1 MALSKLS
8 GDQHR
13 SVFVQLCNVL
23 DPCVA
28 VALSSVS
35 HELRTATQALLP
47 QLRAD
52 HEAAAALCR
61 KVGTS
66 SGFATSCGSC
76 KELREA
82 RKAEW
87 YQRGLS
93 AADLALLGTL
103 GSVLPALQKL
113 YLEEP
118 AAGPDGLKRLAEGL
132 GAGALPAMTF
142 LKLNSMH
149 VGDASAS
156 ALAAALGR
164 GALPRLEWLSLS
176 STTIGDAGLV
186 ALAPALRRLPA
197 LESLILWGNP
207 FGNEGLVALVAPP
220 PPADAP
226 PPTTRGLTKLSML
239 DLDYTQVSDAGCA
252 ALAAALDSGALPA
265 LTELYLDGIP
275 ASVAAKAAVRE
286 ALARSPGWR
295 RAFPARV
302 PHACC
307 PHACFVRVF
316 RLLGSERV

>member
-93 AADLALLGTL
+93 C
-103 GSVLPALQKL
+103 
-113 YLEEP
+113 
-118 AAGPDGLKRLAEGL
+118 
-132 GAGALPAMTF
+132 
-142 LKLNSMH
+142 NS
-149 VGDASAS
+149 
-156 ALAAALGR
+156 
-164 GALPRLEWLSLS
+164 
-176 STTIGDAGLV
+176 
-186 ALAPALRRLPA
+186 
-197 LESLILWGNP
+197 
-207 FGNEGLVALVAPP
+207 
-220 PPADAP
+220 
-226 PPTTRGLTKLSML
+226 
-239 DLDYTQVSDAGCA
+239 
-252 ALAAALDSGALPA
+252 
-265 LTELYLDGIP
+265 
-275 ASVAAKAAVRE
+275 
-286 ALARSPGWR
+286 
-295 RAFPARV
+295 
-302 PHACC
+302 
-307 PHACFVRVF
+307 
-316 RLLGSERV
+316 